1 MSEFVENFMLK
12 THVSDSFLATTNF
25 TYDQLYAI
33 TNYRKD
39 QK

>member
-1 MSEFVENFMLK
+1 MSEFVENFMQK
-12 THVSDSFLATTNF
+12 TAVSEAFLTEFPF